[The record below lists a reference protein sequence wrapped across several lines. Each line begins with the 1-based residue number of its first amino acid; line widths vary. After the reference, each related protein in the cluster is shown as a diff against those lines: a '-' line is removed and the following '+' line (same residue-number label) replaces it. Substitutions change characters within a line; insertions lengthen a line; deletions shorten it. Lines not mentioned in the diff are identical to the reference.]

1 MRMDEQFEYSTSE
14 TFSLTPRLI
23 AVKGE
28 GLESKT
34 VSTVF
39 LPEQMF
45 VSKVSARLMT
55 NRRMKIGGRKL
66 LKQLADFDSPCS
78 P

>member
-1 MRMDEQFEYSTSE
+1 MDEQVDYGTSE

-28 GLESKT
+28 GLEPVT

-39 LPEQMF
+39 LPTQIF
-45 VSKVSARLMT
+45 SKASACLTT
-55 NRRMKIGGRKL
+55 NRRIKGQQRETVKTVHG
-66 LKQLADFDSPCS
+66 F
-78 P
+78 